1 MRNTKRRRPVGASVM
16 ATAAALATA
25 LPFLAPPDAAASA
38 SPDRPRTSLDW
49 QPCPSA
55 AAKAASQQCATLK
68 VPLDHKDP
76 GGRQID
82 LAVSRIPAE
91 DPAARRGA
99 LLLIP
104 GGPGGTGLDRP
115 STAKLSQRLRAA
127 YDIIG
132 FDPRGVGHSS
142 PVSCGLPYADL
153 SLTTLR
159 SWPAPDGSIARN
171 VAAARRTAAA
181 CARNGGPVLRSV
193 STANEA
199 RDIDRVRQ
207 ALGERKLSGLG
218 VSYGAYAGAVYAQ
231 LFPDRTDHWVLDSNG
246 DPDPARVGRG
256 WLANSAVGA
265 EDRFPDFAARAADP
279 ARADRL
285 ADRPEEIRPL
295 FLDLAAR
302 LDRTPLPWP
311 NANPAELNGNVL
323 RQRLLMALY
332 SDSRMD
338 GLITLMRAARAKLDD
353 PNAPDLPAQ
362 PVPSPEDIEDQQQ
375 TAAASLA
382 TLCNDVAWPRSP
394 EKHARD
400 VAADRV
406 RHPLTAGM
414 PVNITPCSFW
424 PAPPAER
431 PVRITAHGPSNVLLV
446 QNRRDPAT
454 PLAGARAMRRAFGDR
469 ARMITVE
476 AGGHGAYHGD
486 DRACGDAL
494 TTTFL
499 LTGARPATDISCPAT
514 RA

>member
-1 MRNTKRRRPVGASVM
+1 MRKSKRRRPVGACAV
-16 ATAAALATA
+16 ATAAVLATA
-25 LPFLAPPDAAASA
+25 LPFLAPPGAAASA
-38 SPDRPRTSLDW
+38 APDRPRTTLDW
-49 QPCPSA
+49 QPCGSTP
-55 AAKAASQQCATLK
+55 AKAASQQCATLK
-68 VPLDHKDP
+68 VPLDYKDP

-115 STAKLSQRLRAA
+115 ATAKLSERLRAA

-132 FDPRGVGHSS
+132 FDPRGMGHSS

-153 SLTTLR
+153 AMTTLR
-159 SWPAPDGSIARN
+159 PWPAADGSIDGN

-181 CARNGGPVLRSV
+181 CARNGGPVLRGI

-199 RDIDRVRQ
+199 RDIDRIRQ
-207 ALGERKLSGLG
+207 ALGEHRLSGLG
-218 VSYGAYAGAVYAQ
+218 VSYGAYTGAVYAQ
-231 LFPDRTDHWVLDSNG
+231 LFPDRTAHWVLDSNG
-246 DPDPARVGRG
+246 DPDPARVERG

-311 NANPAELNGNVL
+311 DANPAELNGNVL
-323 RQRLLMALY
+323 RQQLLTSLH
-332 SDSRMD
+332 SDSRLD

-353 PNAPDLPAQ
+353 PKAPDLPAQ
-362 PVPSPEDIEDQQQ
+362 PVPSPADIEAQQQ
-375 TAAASLA
+375 TAAVSTA

-394 EKHARD
+394 GKHARD

-431 PVRITAHGPSNVLLV
+431 PVRITPHGPSNVLLI
-446 QNRRDPAT
+446 QNRRDPNT

-476 AGGHGAYHGD
+476 AGGHGVYKGD
-486 DRACGDAL
+486 DRTCADAR
-494 TTTFL
+494 TTAFL
-499 LTGARPATDISCPAT
+499 LTGARPATDITCPAT